1 MNGCGGTGKFGKK
14 YYYYK
19 CGAKIK
25 NTDDCNNSAPR
36 KDELEEFVINKI
48 FEFLS
53 DENISCLV
61 DSCMKLIDKEMKASD
76 TMRLEKLIAEN
87 KKKTQNIV
95 TVIAR
100 GTASQIL
107 LDELE
112 KLEREKTDLET
123 ALTEENIKGF
133 NITREELKRYFR
145 GVRDLPRDS
154 VMNQR
159 KVLNLFVNRLTWY
172 SDKTVGFCFNV
183 SGKLD
188 KRLSYTET
196 TPQYNENNDGSQLLS
211 PCSSLQ
217 LEAPPYKTYTHTLQ
231 KVCVFFLPLHH
242 KCQSIGSAR
251 AVVTGKEQAL

>member
-1 MNGCGGTGKFGKK
+1 MNGCGGTGKSGKK

-25 NTDDCNNSAPR
+25 NTNACNNSAPR

-61 DSCMKLIDKEMKASD
+61 DSCMKLIDKESKASD

-87 KKKTQNIV
+87 KKKMQNIV
-95 TVIAR
+95 TAIAR
-100 GTASQIL
+100 GTTSQTL

-123 ALTEENIKGF
+123 DLTEKNIKGI
-133 NITREELKRYFR
+133 NITREELKHYFKAMR
-145 GVRDLPRDS
+145 ALPRDS

-172 SDKTVGFCFNV
+172 SDKTVGFRFNV

-196 TPQYNENNDGSQLLS
+196 TPQYNENNDDSQILS
-211 PCSSLQ
+211 PCSSLR
-217 LEAPPYKTYTHTLQ
+217 LEAPPYGTHSN
-231 KVCVFFLPLHH
+231 PL
-242 KCQSIGSAR
+242 CQTKGF
-251 AVVTGKEQAL
+251 E